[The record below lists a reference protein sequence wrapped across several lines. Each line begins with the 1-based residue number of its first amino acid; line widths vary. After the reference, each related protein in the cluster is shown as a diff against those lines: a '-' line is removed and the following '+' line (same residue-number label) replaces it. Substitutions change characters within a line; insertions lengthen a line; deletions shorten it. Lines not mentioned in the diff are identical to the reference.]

1 MMRLTAGAAL
11 ALALAAALPATAQV
25 VGGEAVRRED
35 GRIDLS
41 WRTIGSGDP
50 VDVFRE
56 RRGPAGVELVLLSAG
71 DTDGVHVTAAE
82 SGGNVFVLRGPGG
95 SGYRL
100 AERLVALDGVQNFRD
115 IGGYATADG
124 RFVGWGRIF
133 RSAQLSELTPGDL
146 QRIEALRIRSVYDLR
161 STEEQASEP
170 TAWTG
175 PDAPA
180 RLTHAYS
187 IDYAPFVAAFAN
199 GIDAAGARALM
210 TGFYG
215 QMSESYKV
223 QFREVFAEL
232 LSPEEGAVLYHC
244 TAGKDRTGVTTAMIL
259 MALGVSREVVMAD
272 YLLSN
277 TYYAPGGRHEGLG
290 RHQRVRP
297 HAGGRAA
304 GVHGGGGGLSR
315 GLLGRHRGPLRLGRG
330 LSGPGTGSGS
340 RRAGPAQGAL
350 HDVRR

>member
-1 MMRLTAGAAL
+1 MIRLTAGAAL
-11 ALALAAALPATAQV
+11 ALALATALPATAQV

-35 GRIDLS
+35 GRLALT

-56 RRGPAGVELVLLSAG
+56 RRGPAGIELILLSAA
-71 DTDGVHVTAAE
+71 DTDGEHVTTAE
-82 SGGNVFVLRGPGG
+82 SGGNVFVLRGPGS

-133 RSAQLSELTPGDL
+133 RSAQLSELTAGDL

-175 PDAPA
+175 PGAPA

-215 QMSESYKV
+215 QMSESHKV

-232 LSPEEGAVLYHC
+232 LSPEDGAVLYHC
-244 TAGKDRTGVTTAMIL
+244 TAGKDRTGVTTALIL
-259 MALGVSREVVMAD
+259 TALGVSREVVMAD

-277 TYYAPGGRHEGLG
+277 TYYAP
-290 RHQRVRP
+290 
-297 HAGGRAA
+297 AA
-304 GVHGGGGGLSR
+304 GLEASDTTDVFARMPADVQQVFMGVEAGFLDAFFAGIEARYGSVETYLTR
-315 GLLGRHRGPLRLGRG
+315 ELGV
-330 LSGPGTGSGS
+330 
-340 RRAGPAQGAL
+340 GPAELAL
-350 HDVRR
+350 LRTRYTV